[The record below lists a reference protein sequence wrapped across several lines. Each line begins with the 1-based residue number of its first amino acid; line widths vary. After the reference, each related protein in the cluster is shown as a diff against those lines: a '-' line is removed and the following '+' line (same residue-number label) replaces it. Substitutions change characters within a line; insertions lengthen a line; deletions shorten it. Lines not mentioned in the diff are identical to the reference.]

1 LLVVVVIGVGV
12 GVGGG
17 GVGPVLALLGERFVG
32 ERARGCVGSW
42 PACWRRERGGGSGGW
57 RYEILN

>member
-1 LLVVVVIGVGV
+1 MIGVGV

-42 PACWRRERGGGSGGW
+42 PTCWRRERGGGSGGW